1 MPVVTVS
8 INGRDYR
15 VNCDEGQQDHLAQL
29 ADYVDQRVA
38 ELVAGAGQ
46 LGDSRLLV
54 MVSLL
59 LADELWEARREIE
72 ALEGGDES
80 TGGPDAAAVLDAGVV
95 ARLDSLAERIEAV
108 AANLKDH

>member
-15 VNCDEGQQDHLAQL
+15 VNCDDGQQDHLARL
-29 ADYVDQRVA
+29 ADYVDQRLG
-38 ELVAGAGQ
+38 ELVASAGQ
-46 LGDSRLLV
+46 LGDTRLLV
-54 MVSLL
+54 MVGLL

-72 ALEGGDES
+72 ALEDGGEA
-80 TGGPDAAAVLDAGVV
+80 PDSGVV